1 MIKTRLFVVMALL
14 GLIVIVFGACS
25 EPTSGPTPPT
35 ETAIQNAIEARD
47 AALDCL
53 KKASADIPGSDE
65 NWLETDTTTPGLVG
79 GVQKKYTTDDWT
91 IGVAYNV
98 VRPDQVTYHIV
109 ISSVKHGLHWEGQ
122 VKADGTVKEISP
134 LIEMSEGE
142 SKKVAE
148 NFVRNSP
155 TFTFDGMEDTL
166 ELVDTLRARCPY
178 CWVFVFEFDSAH
190 AGYGDRTGQVVAEV
204 ITHHRVSIAV
214 EQMKVASAVIDDE
227 WDMIRQEVNGS
238 QQGNPEGALS
248 VAELLA
254 RPVYDTRVTI
264 YGEVSLLGELLCPC
278 FELSSGGKKIQVWH
292 GLMVENDGTERP
304 AVEVTGIN
312 NGDNIIV
319 KGELKGENGTHYS
332 KGDFWAQIIVL
343 PLQTLPEGPALES
356 LAVTCDEFMANQ
368 FISKTIEISV
378 GQMFGVILCS
388 NPSTGFQWS
397 ETAQIDGPTLLQQTH
412 HYYQAPGEVDSKPPA
427 PGTPGKEEWTFKALK
442 AGTSKMYLEYS
453 RPWEGGE
460 KGEWT
465 FELTVSVK

>member
-1 MIKTRLFVVMALL
+1 MIKTRLLTIIALL
-14 GLIVIVFGACS
+14 GLTVMVFGACS
-25 EPTSGPTPPT
+25 EPTPSPTPPT
-35 ETAIQNAIEARD
+35 ETAIQNAVEARN
-47 AALDCL
+47 AALAYL
-53 KKASADIPGSDE
+53 QTASGDILGSDA
-65 NWLETDTTTPGLVG
+65 NWQETDTTTPGLVG
-79 GVQKKYTTDDWT
+79 GVKKQYTTDDWT

-98 VRPDQVTYHIV
+98 VRPDQVVYHIV

-122 VKADGTVKEISP
+122 VKADGTVNEISP

-148 NFVRNSP
+148 NFIKNSP

-166 ELVDTLRARCPY
+166 KLIDTLRARCPY

-190 AGYGDRTGQVVAEV
+190 AGYGNRTGQAVLEV
-204 ITHHRVSIAV
+204 ITHHRASVAI

-227 WDMIRQEVNGS
+227 WDMIRQEIIGS
-238 QQGNPEGALS
+238 QQEEQEGALS

-254 RPVYDTRVTI
+254 NPVYDITVTV

-278 FELSSGGKKIQVWH
+278 FELSSGGEKIQVWH
-292 GLMVENDGTERP
+292 SLMVENYGTDRP
-304 AVEVTGIN
+304 AVDVTGID
-312 NGDNIIV
+312 NGDTIIV
-319 KGELKGENGTHYS
+319 KGELKGKNGTHYS

-356 LAVTCDEFMANQ
+356 VAITCDEFTANQ

-397 ETAQIDGPTLLQQTH
+397 ETAQIDDPTLLQQTH
-412 HYYQAPGEVDSKPPA
+412 QYYQAPADIGGKPPA
-427 PGTPGKEEWTFKALK
+427 PGTPGKEEWTFKALR
-442 AGTSKMYLEYS
+442 AGTTQVYLEYS
-453 RPWEGGE
+453 RPWEGGD

>member
-1 MIKTRLFVVMALL
+1 M
-14 GLIVIVFGACS
+14 VFGACS
-25 EPTSGPTPPT
+25 EPTPGPTSPT
-35 ETAIQNAIEARD
+35 ETAIQNAVEARD
-47 AALDCL
+47 AALAYL
-53 KKASADIPGSDE
+53 QKASADIPGSDE

-79 GVQKKYTTDDWT
+79 GVQKQYTTDEWT

-98 VRPDQVTYHIV
+98 VRPDQVVYHIV
-109 ISSVKHGLHWEGQ
+109 ISSVKYGLHWEGQ
-122 VKADGTVKEISP
+122 VKADGTVNEISP
-134 LIEMSEGE
+134 LIEMSKDE

-148 NFVRNSP
+148 NFIKNSP
-155 TFTFDGMEDTL
+155 TFTFDGVADTL
-166 ELVDTLRARCPY
+166 KLVNTLRARCPY

-214 EQMKVASAVIDDE
+214 EQMKITSAVIDDE
-227 WDMIRQEVNGS
+227 WDMICQEAIDS
-238 QQGNPEGALS
+238 QQINQEEALS
-248 VAELLA
+248 IAELLA
-254 RPVYDTRVTI
+254 NPVYDTAVTV
-264 YGEVSLLGELLCPC
+264 YGEVSLLGELFCPC
-278 FELSSGGKKIQVWH
+278 FELNSGGEKIQVWH

-319 KGELKGENGTHYS
+319 KGEMKGENGTHYS

-343 PLQTLPEGPALES
+343 PTQTSPEGPMLES
-356 LAVTCDEFMANQ
+356 VTVTCDEFTENH

-397 ETAQIDGPTLLQQTH
+397 ETAEIDDPTLLQQTH
-412 HYYQAPGEVDSKPPA
+412 HYYQALGDVDGKPPA
-427 PGTPGKEEWTFKALK
+427 PGTPGKEEWTFKTLK
-442 AGTSKMYLEYS
+442 AGTSQVYLEYS